1 MYNMYIIIYV
11 FIKNII
17 EYLTFYNEQIYN
29 LLCPIFVCLYSVIYN
44 RHLQIFTT
52 IWSIME
58 LINWMIYLYMY
69 MKIINPIF
77 LCLNKQ
83 DINKIINRIDKL
95 NKNEIEHII
104 KGSIVYDKQTHV
116 IINPDDLDIKNL
128 SKKEIINLLGYSLFG
143 IEQDEIYQSNEIE
156 KIYRLMLKIESI
168 LNYEFS
174 SSNINRYLYRSWGR
188 DFIKF
193 NFRPL
198 LFQIPIRLM
207 MNFFHYYMIFI
218 MKFKYKVCKES
229 KIGYLYKDRDLN
241 KKDLIF
247 IHGFGLGY
255 IPYIRRLL
263 TLDKQFNLVIMILPN
278 ISSYTYYDDIH
289 CGYFPSHNL
298 IKDSFYEFMNFIQ
311 VTNIN
316 ILSHSFGT
324 YITQIIKNDTRNNM
338 IDKIILVDP
347 IIFWIGCFKM
357 SLYIDKIA
365 QRGTSIISWI
375 LEILTNYLIYR
386 CLYLRYICYRVMFGP
401 DFLIYDSSELEGKNI
416 MIVLEYN
423 DQVIPADILYEKIKN
438 KRISYY
444 YLNNAEHGSVF
455 LSSKFDD
462 TFENIITYY

>member
-1 MYNMYIIIYV
+1 MYNMYIIICV

-17 EYLTFYNEQIYN
+17 EYLTFFNEEIFN
-29 LLCPIFVCLYSVIYN
+29 LLYSIFVCLYSVIYN
-44 RHLQIFTT
+44 RQLQIFTT

-58 LINWMIYLYMY
+58 LINWIIYLYMY

-116 IINPDDLDIKNL
+116 IINSDDLDIKNL

-143 IEQDEIYQSNEIE
+143 IEQDEIYQSNQIE

-168 LNYEFS
+168 LKYEFT

-188 DFIKF
+188 DFIEF

-218 MKFKYKVCKES
+218 MKFKYNVSKKS

-324 YITQIIKNDTRNNM
+324 YITQIIRNDTRNNM

-401 DFLIYDSSELEGKNI
+401 DFLIYDSCELEGKNI

-444 YLNNAEHGSVF
+444 YLNNAEHGSIF
-455 LSSKFDD
+455 LSSKFDN

>member
-1 MYNMYIIIYV
+1 MYIIIY
-11 FIKNII
+11 FLIKIII
-17 EYLTFYNEQIYN
+17 EYLTFFYEQIFNFLFMALIY
-29 LLCPIFVCLYSVIYN
+29 LYSVIYN
-44 RHLQIFTT
+44 RQLQIFTT

-95 NKNEIEHII
+95 NKNEIEHVI
-104 KGSIVYDKQTHV
+104 KGSIMYDKQTHA
-116 IINPDDLDIKNL
+116 IINPDDLNIKKL

-168 LNYEFS
+168 LKYEFS

-198 LFQIPIRLM
+198 LFQIPIRLII
-207 MNFFHYYMIFI
+207 NFIHYYMIFI
-218 MKFKYKVCKES
+218 MKFKYKVNKKS

-247 IHGFGLGY
+247 IHGFGFGY
-255 IPYIRRLL
+255 IPYIRRLS
-263 TLDKQFNLVIMILPN
+263 TLNKQFNLVIMILPN

-289 CGYFPSHNL
+289 YGYFPSHNL

-324 YITQIIKNDTRNNM
+324 YITQIIRNDTRNNI

-357 SLYIDKIA
+357 SLYIDKIP
-365 QRGTSIISWI
+365 QRGTSTSTI
-375 LEILTNYLIYR
+375 LWMFEILINYLIYR

-401 DFLIYDSSELEGKNI
+401 DFLIYDSAELEDKNI

-423 DQVIPADILYEKIKN
+423 DKVIPSDILYEKIKN

-455 LSSKFDD
+455 LSSNFDD
-462 TFENIITYY
+462 TFKNIINYY

>member
-1 MYNMYIIIYV
+1 MYIIICV

-17 EYLTFYNEQIYN
+17 EYLTFFNEEIFN
-29 LLCPIFVCLYSVIYN
+29 LLYSIFVCLYSVIYN
-44 RHLQIFTT
+44 RQLQIFTT

-58 LINWMIYLYMY
+58 LINWIIYLYMY

-116 IINPDDLDIKNL
+116 IINSDDLDIKNL

-143 IEQDEIYQSNEIE
+143 IEQDEIYQSNQIE

-168 LNYEFS
+168 LKYEFT

-188 DFIKF
+188 DFIEF

-218 MKFKYKVCKES
+218 MKFKYNVSKKS

-324 YITQIIKNDTRNNM
+324 YITQIIRNDTRNNM

-401 DFLIYDSSELEGKNI
+401 DFLIYDSCELEGKNI

-444 YLNNAEHGSVF
+444 YLNNAEHGSIF
-455 LSSKFDD
+455 LSSKFDN